1 MSYIRQYILTIIGFI
16 FIGALPFLFEGISMN
31 ISLYLKELGGL
42 LKAIF
47 NPAQLTYSIGLSE
60 RGLFPYLFTPVSYSL
75 IILLGSLVI
84 SLIGAVMLVLLVF
97 LLKRDVLHKIRYSIS
112 ILEGVPDIFLLLLIQ
127 VLVVSLYKK
136 TGYLLLNFTT
146 MPGEQ
151 IYFLPI
157 FLMSILPTLYLFRML
172 VIAFDEERFK
182 SYVELA
188 RSKGIAWKTI
198 ILKHIFPNVLLT
210 LFNNINQI
218 IWIML
223 SSQLIIEYLLNSNGV
238 FMFIY
243 NYLSPEV
250 LMTSL
255 ILLYT
260 PLFVILLLFRVIL
273 NKRLPS

>member
-1 MSYIRQYILTIIGFI
+1 
-16 FIGALPFLFEGISMN
+16 MN
-31 ISLYLKELGGL
+31 ITLYLKELGGL
-42 LKAIF
+42 LIAIF
-47 NPAQLTYSIGLSE
+47 NPAQLTYSSGLSE

-84 SLIGAVMLVLLVF
+84 SLIGAVILVLLVF
-97 LLKRDVLHKIRYSIS
+97 LLKREVLHKIRYWIS

-136 TGYLLLNFTT
+136 TGFLLLNFTT

-151 IYFLPI
+151 IYFLPV

-172 VIAFDEERFK
+172 VMAFDEERFK

-198 ILKHIFPNVLLT
+198 IFKHIFPNVLLA